1 MLPSEAMIQ
10 PASTSSVVAERVKLR
25 RRRIGLA
32 VTVTLIC
39 LALSEL
45 VLSRMLGN
53 LDVAPFVLE
62 PGDGRCVALEPN
74 GKSSYTGMLL
84 RIPAVVHTVNEHGY
98 RGAAR
103 PELLDPTRLRVV
115 ALGDSFTFGQGVA
128 DDEALPAVLEAELHG
143 SSSTTQQVEVLN
155 FGVPGLNLRESIDQY
170 RYFARR
176 WHARVVV
183 MFLFENDLDRSL
195 CEIVNRRAFMWLTR
209 HSRVFRL
216 AVATLAP
223 QTLGS
228 PSPHSTPARV
238 DALREQLAELDAA
251 VADEGAQLLLV
262 SLADPL
268 ADPQTTRRLA
278 DELGIPAL
286 VLERESF
293 EAYEKI
299 PNETH
304 WTAAGNR
311 LAAAEIAAWM
321 QGKLQD

>member
-1 MLPSEAMIQ
+1 M
-10 PASTSSVVAERVKLR
+10 AERAKLR
-25 RRRIGLA
+25 RRRVGLALA
-32 VTVTLIC
+32 VTLIS
-39 LALSEL
+39 LALIEL
-45 VLSRMLGN
+45 VLGRMFGN

-74 GKSSYTGMLL
+74 GESTYTGMVL

-103 PELLDPTRLRVV
+103 PEQLEATRLRVA

-128 DDEALPAVLEAELHG
+128 DHEALPAALEAELHARQARHA
-143 SSSTTQQVEVLN
+143 TQLEVLN

-170 RYFARR
+170 RHFARR
-176 WHARVVV
+176 WRAQVVV
-183 MFLFENDLDRSL
+183 LFLFENDLDRPL

-216 AVATLAP
+216 AVVTLAP

-228 PSPHSTPARV
+228 PNPHSSPARV
-238 DALREQLAELDAA
+238 EALREQLAELDAA
-251 VADEGAQLLLV
+251 VADEGAHLLLV

-268 ADPQTTRRLA
+268 ADPEATRRLA
-278 DELGIPAL
+278 DELDIPAL
-286 VLERESF
+286 VFERERF
-293 EAYEKI
+293 EAYETI
-299 PNETH
+299 PNESH

-311 LAAAEIAAWM
+311 LAAAEIADWM
-321 QGKLQD
+321 LGELPEI